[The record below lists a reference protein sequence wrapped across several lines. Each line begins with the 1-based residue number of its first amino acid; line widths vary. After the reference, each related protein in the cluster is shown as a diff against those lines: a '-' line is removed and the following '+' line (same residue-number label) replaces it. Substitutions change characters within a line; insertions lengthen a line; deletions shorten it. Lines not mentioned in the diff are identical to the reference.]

1 MDSRRRFG
9 KYKVEREVLDEER
22 LEELSQRKTYSDIH
36 PPLTKQLKESF
47 RCTVPKLKR
56 SLVSSFPVLYWLP
69 KYSVWDYGMPDLIS
83 GISVG
88 IMHLPQGMAYALL
101 ASVPPVFGLY
111 SSLYPTL
118 IYFIFGTSRH
128 ISIGTFT
135 ILSIMVGSVTE
146 RLAPD
151 VNFTITNGTN
161 VTEEVDIA
169 ARDLY
174 RVQVAAATTVLGG
187 LIQVFLGVVKF
198 GFVGTYLSEPLVRA
212 YTTAAAAHAVV
223 GQLRNNFGVSAKRF
237 SGPLSLIYTLVDV
250 CSKLPQTHLPTL
262 AVSAVT
268 MTLLI
273 AAKELNGFFSS
284 KLPVPVPVELI
295 TIIAGTLISSY
306 AHLRSNYSVSVVGEI
321 PSGLRTPNMPNV
333 SLFGEVIGDA
343 FALAVVGYAMSIS
356 LGKTFALKHGYKVD
370 SNQELVALGLSNV
383 AGGFFQC
390 FSVCA
395 SMSRSLIQVT
405 TGGKTQMAGL
415 ASALIVLVT
424 ILKLGALFQELPKA
438 VLASVVLVNLKGMF
452 KQYSD
457 IVTLWRS
464 NKTDLVVWLVTWV
477 STMLLNLDLGLA
489 ASITFALF
497 TVIFR
502 TQLPTY
508 SVLGNV
514 PSTELYVDME
524 THREA
529 RQIPGVTIFRSSA
542 TVYFA
547 NAELYLEALKEKS
560 GLDITKMIV
569 YKRQQEAKQKRR
581 EKRAERRAKR
591 QAKREKLAQT
601 AARNVSVLPDLF
613 VEDEAGCCT
622 EMSMDGVIAEKE
634 QQRWSEKEN
643 GTVFVIPP
651 SPRTLDGHCRWEYL
665 KGGDPDCSSLG
676 WMSELQDGDT
686 TTLGSSS
693 EDTLSRDLER
703 VSLGSL
709 GKWTWDIHSIILDLS
724 TANFTDTV
732 AIKML
737 KNIFQD
743 FSEIDVDI
751 YLAGCQGEL
760 ILSLKS
766 IDLQF
771 DCHDNPLNLLCSE
784 SVVEQLE
791 RGNFFSETI
800 TKGNLFASVH
810 DAVLH
815 CLNNRGATSPPRFDP
830 SANLTSSTKL

>member
-151 VNFTITNGTN
+151 VNFTIRNGTN

-169 ARDLY
+169 TRDLY

-187 LIQVFLGVVKF
+187 LIQLFLGVVKF

-223 GQLRNNFGVSAKRF
+223 GQLRNISGVSAKRF

-321 PSGLRTPNMPNV
+321 PNGLQTPNVPSV
-333 SLFGEVIGDA
+333 SLFREVIGDA
-343 FALAVVGYAMSIS
+343 FALAVVGYAISIS

-457 IVTLWRS
+457 IVTLWRT

-524 THREA
+524 THREVG
-529 RQIPGVTIFRSSA
+529 QMIPGVTIFRSSA

-547 NAELYLEALKEKS
+547 NAELYLEALKEK
-560 GLDITKMIV
+560 V
-569 YKRQQEAKQKRR
+569 
-581 EKRAERRAKR
+581 
-591 QAKREKLAQT
+591 
-601 AARNVSVLPDLF
+601 F
-613 VEDEAGCCT
+613 
-622 EMSMDGVIAEKE
+622 IAEKE

-651 SPRTLDGHCRWEYL
+651 SPRTLDGQCRWEYL

-676 WMSELQDGDT
+676 WLSELQDGDT

-732 AIKML
+732 AIKMF
-737 KNIFQD
+737 KN
-743 FSEIDVDI
+743 
-751 YLAGCQGEL
+751 
-760 ILSLKS
+760 
-766 IDLQF
+766 F

-810 DAVLH
+810 DAVLN

-830 SANLTSSTKL
+830 SAVSVVENSDSQNSRLFE